1 MKNFNDIL
9 VVINGHIATITI
21 QRPPNN
27 FFDYL
32 LIQQIADALVELDG
46 HNECRVV
53 ILTSEG
59 KNFCAGANF
68 SQDKEMMNKTNPYSK
83 LYNEAVRL
91 FRTKKPIIA
100 AVQGAAV
107 GGGLG
112 LALAADFR
120 IASPESRFSANF
132 SKLGFHQGFGSSVT
146 LPRVVGQ
153 QNAAMMLYTA
163 KRVKGDEALALGLVD
178 YLVASS
184 DILKKA
190 NEFAAEIASS
200 APMAVESIRST
211 LKGDIA
217 DQVEEI
223 VAWELSEQIRLQ
235 SSDDFK
241 EGIAASLERREA
253 KFKRS

>member
-1 MKNFNDIL
+1 MKNFDDIL

-32 LIQQIADALVELDG
+32 LIQQIADALVELDD

-83 LYNEAVRL
+83 LYTEAVRL
-91 FRTKKPIIA
+91 FRTKKPVIA

>member
-1 MKNFNDIL
+1 MKDYEDISVNL
-9 VVINGHIATITI
+9 NANIATITI

-32 LIQQIADALVELDG
+32 LIQQIADALEELD
-46 HNECRVV
+46 EKSDCRVI
-53 ILTSEG
+53 ILASEG

-68 SQDKEMMNKTNPYSK
+68 SQDKEMMNKSNPYSK

-120 IASPESRFSANF
+120 IASAESKFSANF
-132 SKLGFHQGFGSSVT
+132 AKLGFHQGFGSSVT
-146 LPRVVGQ
+146 LPRIVGQ

-163 KRVKGDEALALGLVD
+163 KRVKGEEALTLGLVD
-178 YLVASS
+178 YLVPASELL
-184 DILKKA
+184 IRA
-190 NEFAAEIASS
+190 NEFASEIASS
-200 APMAVESIRST
+200 APMAVESIRAT
-211 LKGDIA
+211 VRGDLA
-217 DQVEEI
+217 DQIEEI

-253 KFKRS
+253 KFNRS

>member
-1 MKNFNDIL
+1 MKQYDDL
-9 VVINGHIATITI
+9 SVVLNGHIATITI

-32 LIQQIADALVELDG
+32 LIQQIAEVLEDLD
-46 HNECRVV
+46 EESQCRVN
-53 ILTSEG
+53 ILASEG

-68 SQDKEMMNKTNPYSK
+68 SQDKEMMNKSNPYSK
-83 LYNEAVRL
+83 LYREAVRL
-91 FRTKKPIIA
+91 FRTRKPIIA

-120 IASPESRFSANF
+120 IASPESKFSANF
-132 SKLGFHQGFGSSVT
+132 AKLGFHQGFGSSVT
-146 LPRVVGQ
+146 LPRVVGT

-163 KRVKGDEALALGLVD
+163 KRVKGEEALNLGLVD
-178 YLVASS
+178 YLVPAS

-190 NEFAAEIASS
+190 NEFASEIASS
-200 APMAVESIRST
+200 APMAVESIRAT
-211 LKGDIA
+211 VRGDLA
-217 DQVEEI
+217 DQVEEV

-253 KFKRS
+253 NFNRS

>member
-1 MKNFNDIL
+1 MRNYDDIS

-32 LIQQIADALVELDG
+32 LIQQIADALVELDDF
-46 HNECRVV
+46 NECRVV

-83 LYNEAVRL
+83 LYTEAVRL
-91 FRTKKPIIA
+91 FRTKKPVIA

-132 SKLGFHQGFGSSVT
+132 SKLGFHQGFGSSLT

-211 LKGDIA
+211 LKGNIA
-217 DQVEEI
+217 DQIEEI

-235 SSDDFK
+235 SSNDFK

-253 KFKRS
+253 KFNRS

>member
-1 MKNFNDIL
+1 MKNFDDIS
-9 VVINGHIATITI
+9 VVINGYIATITI

-32 LIQQIADALVELDG
+32 LIQQIADALVELDD

-68 SQDKEMMNKTNPYSK
+68 SQDKEMMNTTNPYSK
-83 LYNEAVRL
+83 LYTEAVRL
-91 FRTKKPIIA
+91 FRTKKPVIA

-132 SKLGFHQGFGSSVT
+132 SKLGFHQGFGSSLT

-163 KRVKGDEALALGLVD
+163 KRVKGDEALSLGLVD

>member
-1 MKNFNDIL
+1 MKNFDDIL

-32 LIQQIADALVELDG
+32 LIQQIADALVELDD

-68 SQDKEMMNKTNPYSK
+68 SQDKEMMNTTNPYSK
-83 LYNEAVRL
+83 LYTEAVRL
-91 FRTKKPIIA
+91 FRTKKPVIA

-132 SKLGFHQGFGSSVT
+132 AKLGFHQGFGSSVT

-163 KRVKGDEALALGLVD
+163 KRVKGEEALRLGLID
-178 YLVASS
+178 YLVPSS
-184 DILKKA
+184 DILKKTK
-190 NEFAAEIASS
+190 EFALEIASS
-200 APMAVESIRST
+200 APMAVESIRAT
-211 LKGDIA
+211 VRGDLA
-217 DQVEEI
+217 DQVEEV

-253 KFKRS
+253 KFNRS

>member
-1 MKNFNDIL
+1 MRNYDDIS
-9 VVINGHIATITI
+9 VVMNGHIATITI

-32 LIQQIADALVELDG
+32 LIQQIADALVELDDF
-46 HNECRVV
+46 NECRVV

-83 LYNEAVRL
+83 LYTEAVRL
-91 FRTKKPIIA
+91 FRTKKPVIA

-184 DILKKA
+184 DILNKA

>member
-1 MKNFNDIL
+1 MRNYDDIS
-9 VVINGHIATITI
+9 VVMNGHIATITI

-32 LIQQIADALVELDG
+32 LRQQIADALVEVDDV
-46 HNECRVV
+46 NECRVV

-83 LYNEAVRL
+83 LYTEAVRL
-91 FRTKKPIIA
+91 FRTKKPVIA

-178 YLVASS
+178 YLVSSS

-190 NEFAAEIASS
+190 NEFASEIASS